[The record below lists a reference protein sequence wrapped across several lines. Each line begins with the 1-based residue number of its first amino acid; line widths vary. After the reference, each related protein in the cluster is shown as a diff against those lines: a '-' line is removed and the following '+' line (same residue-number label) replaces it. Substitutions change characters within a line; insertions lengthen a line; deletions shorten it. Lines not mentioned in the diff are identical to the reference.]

1 MPNVE
6 DVRISYASNVAA
18 VAGQDAAAMEKLA
31 DAVEITDRVIKKTSQ
46 TADGVQRSNDAVARS
61 TRTLET
67 LLRKRA
73 EAEEVMA
80 DAIAR
85 GEKTEEDRQR
95 TLAGL
100 DQKIEK
106 ATQSLAK
113 AEAQWSAYEVAQG
126 EAAKGG
132 SSAALS
138 FDTLTAAQ
146 SAQLLSMRDVSAQFR
161 AGQITVQDYRAA
173 LRDIAAS
180 YATLGTAA
188 EAATHQMASGL
199 QVHIDNLTGVSSSA
213 ADTSDKQADFEAAA
227 EAADKLRAK
236 WVPLARA
243 EQDYAKSQQEL
254 NTLLRAGI
262 LDLGEYEAS
271 MARITSAYEA
281 QKTAIAST
289 VEAQQD
295 ALRTQNEATAATAQ
309 SKINTWA
316 GVSTP
321 EYGQADTRQAD
332 FEAAAQDA
340 EKLRAQLVPLAAA
353 QQEYAEAQEK
363 AGAALAA
370 NIISQQ
376 EYDAYVG
383 KAKTTLDRQTAS
395 LSGNGAA
402 AKLSAFE
409 LGILADETHKF
420 FDQVLAGGNAMQAA
434 FYQVPN
440 MVQIM
445 GGFRASLTRVTSALV
460 GPGALVAGVTA
471 GVAAIAAMGYASE
484 NEQQQLAQLSTH
496 LRATRTDY
504 ADMATAAEKAARSL
518 HESDSDLSLSD
529 SRTAVQTIVSVP
541 TVDSSQIERYMTLAR
556 NLAAVMGE
564 TVPEAAKTMASAL
577 QDPAKAAEEFA
588 QQGMP
593 GFNAG
598 LVLMVQN
605 MAQAGDRTGALD
617 AVMKRWEQTTKNAEE
632 QALTPFQQSLKN
644 LKDET
649 GGVGDAV
656 VYAFDHMGNGV
667 MGMVTSSVKGLT
679 GLIKL
684 IEQIAPKVE
693 TATKSIWDSV
703 ASGMEWVGGKLEGG
717 VEGGLNL
724 LGATNLSHLMAQG
737 NTAEPQF
744 SMPTNTN
751 ATGGVRGTN
760 DSSGNVPSTQSLKAQ
775 DVAVTS
781 LSAHW
786 ADLQKT
792 VDAEIGSDS
801 SLSGQ
806 LDDQR
811 RKIQG
816 LKTAVSGLNELHAA
830 GKIADEEYATDMR
843 NLNGQLTAANV
854 ALAGLRGPFAD
865 LIEQQDRAAQSAAAL
880 TGYDKAMVEASQQAD
895 DAARQLSGGMAS
907 ASEKALVQA
916 AAARTLAAE
925 YQTNLTVIARNTQL
939 QDGITAAWAQGGAAA
954 DHATNYVEAYNYA
967 LDHFGKNAPGFTQK
981 VDAMAASL
989 DRLAQSKR
997 DTELSQQTYANE
1009 NQIKLIGLETDTL
1022 GMNADARTK
1031 LINRMQAEQEQQ
1043 QKGNSLQAQSTQDY
1057 LASVDALSDVT
1068 TAYAHHQQVLQDVT
1082 GSLENMTDQLT
1093 DGVTQGFLQGTSSGM
1108 SFKNVL
1114 KGIEVQ
1120 VVGMIAKMALIN
1132 PLLNKID
1139 GGTRTTMDD
1148 ITKMFS
1154 QQQNGSG
1161 STSSGSSWAPTAS
1174 SDAMNSVYANDNST
1188 SASSSYSSD
1197 WAPTVSGGMSL
1208 FGNTSSHGGLS
1219 SSGQATASNGM
1230 SVSDIQSIF
1239 GSGSSSSA
1247 TASSG
1252 FGSLSD
1258 MFAGNGGLMSDSG
1271 QATAS
1276 TAGGAMSLA
1285 GGVLGGLSMGYSVG
1299 KMSSNLTGGGQG
1311 GKIGAAVGAGIGT
1324 AVGTVFGGPVGGMIG
1339 GTVLGAIGGIIGGLF
1354 NKTHRIYDSV
1364 IGSDGQLAI
1373 GGTRSKHAKDD
1384 VTAGLTTDLASVNAA
1399 YADAG
1404 ITVSDG
1410 NYGEVGHYHK
1420 GKKHRSTAL
1429 TDLLPNITLQSD
1441 DANEDLALQQLMPK
1455 SFDSVSSYTQ
1465 AIESIKQLA
1474 DTLDALHVSVAKFD
1488 DQTHITVGHIS
1499 GYTGDLGKVLSG
1511 FDGKTISTDALQTQI
1526 SNLKE
1531 LLDITNNGA
1540 QSLVSQV
1547 ADLRDKYQQAADQA
1561 KAYGLDYQV
1570 ILDKGNAVAQ
1580 QMLDAENTKLTQSDQ
1595 SVQGRYLA
1603 AVGDQEGA
1611 DLVNFDVSAD
1621 QQRQSLQDEWRSY
1634 LGDSFADNQTYA
1646 AQMADLDKT
1655 LAAERLKIQTTYA
1668 DQALAAQQQAAQAA
1682 AEKQAEYLSE
1692 AQSSVASAFSNL
1704 ADYVQGLGTSD
1715 ASPLSVQDQYKLAN
1729 DNFDTDYQAAMGG
1742 DYDALTR
1749 LQSESQTA
1757 LSVDKQWLGSGT
1769 DYSKAYQDMLTKL
1782 QAIGNLGADT
1792 FTANLAKQL
1801 AAQQVDA
1808 TLQVNKSIQTM
1819 QAAITAELKQFI
1831 RVQTLKAA

>member
-1 MPNVE
+1 
-6 DVRISYASNVAA
+6 
-18 VAGQDAAAMEKLA
+18 
-31 DAVEITDRVIKKTSQ
+31 
-46 TADGVQRSNDAVARS
+46 
-61 TRTLET
+61 
-67 LLRKRA
+67 
-73 EAEEVMA
+73 
-80 DAIAR
+80 
-85 GEKTEEDRQR
+85 
-95 TLAGL
+95 
-100 DQKIEK
+100 
-106 ATQSLAK
+106 
-113 AEAQWSAYEVAQG
+113 
-126 EAAKGG
+126 
-132 SSAALS
+132 
-138 FDTLTAAQ
+138 
-146 SAQLLSMRDVSAQFR
+146 
-161 AGQITVQDYRAA
+161 
-173 LRDIAAS
+173 
-180 YATLGTAA
+180 
-188 EAATHQMASGL
+188 
-199 QVHIDNLTGVSSSA
+199 
-213 ADTSDKQADFEAAA
+213 
-227 EAADKLRAK
+227 
-236 WVPLARA
+236 
-243 EQDYAKSQQEL
+243 
-254 NTLLRAGI
+254 
-262 LDLGEYEAS
+262 
-271 MARITSAYEA
+271 
-281 QKTAIAST
+281 
-289 VEAQQD
+289 D
-295 ALRTQNEATAATAQ
+295 ALRTQNETTAAGAQ
-309 SKINTWA
+309 GKINAWA

-321 EYGQADTRQAD
+321 EYGQSDARQAD

-383 KAKTTLDRQTAS
+383 KARTTLDRQTAS
-395 LSGNGAA
+395 LSSNAGA
-402 AKLSAFE
+402 AKLTAFE
-409 LGILADETHKF
+409 LGILADEAHKF

-445 GGFRASLTRVTSALV
+445 GGFRASLTRVTSALI
-460 GPGALVAGVTA
+460 GPGALVAGLGA
-471 GVAAIAAMGYASE
+471 GVAAIAALGYASE
-484 NEQQQLAQLSTH
+484 SEQQQLAQLSTH

-541 TVDSSQIERYMTLAR
+541 TVDSSQIERYMTDAR
-556 NLAAVMGE
+556 NLAAVMGQ

-598 LVLMVQN
+598 LVLMVQH
-605 MAQAGDRTGALD
+605 MEQAGNRTGALNT
-617 AVMKRWEQTTKNAEE
+617 VLKVLEQTTKNAEE
-632 QALTPFQQSLKN
+632 QALTPFQASLKA

-656 VYAFDHMGNGV
+656 VYSFQHMGDGIV
-667 MGMVTSSVKGLT
+667 GMATAGINALTDLIGLV
-679 GLIKL
+679 
-684 IEQIAPKVE
+684 EQIPGKVE
-693 TATKSIWDSV
+693 SV
-703 ASGMEWVGGKLEGG
+703 ASGIWDTVKEGG
-717 VEGGLNL
+717 SWLENGVERGLDTV
-724 LGATNLSHLMAQG
+724 GATGLSSLMDRG
-737 NTAEPQF
+737 YSSDPVF

-751 ATGGVRGTN
+751 ATGVSGGSQTSATTAAVEAQTAATTKNTAAWEENRKEIDAMAGT
-760 DSSGNVPSTQSLKAQ
+760 
-775 DVAVTS
+775 
-781 LSAHW
+781 
-786 ADLQKT
+786 
-792 VDAEIGSDS
+792 DS
-801 SLSGQ
+801 SLGGQ
-806 LDDQR
+806 ISDHQ

-816 LKTAVSGLNELHAA
+816 LTTAISKLKAMGPMQYDPKNPEA
-830 GKIADEEYATDMR
+830 YNATLK
-843 NLNGQLTAANV
+843 NLTGQLQAEQV
-854 ALAGLRGPFAD
+854 ALGGLRGPFAD

-880 TGYDKAMVEASQQAD
+880 TGYDRAMVEASQQAD
-895 DAARQLSGGMAS
+895 DAARQLSGGLAS

-925 YQTNLTVIARNTQL
+925 YTTGTAVMQRNTSL
-939 QDGITAAWAQGGAAA
+939 QGQISDAWSRGGAAA
-954 DHATNYVEAYNYA
+954 EHATNYVQAYTDA
-967 LDHFGKNAPGFTQK
+967 LDHYKEGSTAFAEAVGKRTKALDEQYSAAQK
-981 VDAMAASL
+981 VQ
-989 DRLAQSKR
+989 LA
-997 DTELSQQTYANE
+997 QQTYAND
-1009 NQIKLIGLETDTL
+1009 NQVKLFEAETDTI

-1031 LINRMQAEQEQQ
+1031 LINRMQAEQEQL
-1043 QKGNSLQAQSTQDY
+1043 QKGNSLQDESVQKY
-1057 LASVDALSDVT
+1057 LESVDALSDA
-1068 TAYAHHQQVLQDVT
+1068 TAAYQHHQQVVQDVT

-1108 SFKNVL
+1108 SFKSVL

-1120 VVGMIAKMALIN
+1120 IAAMIVKMALIN

-1139 GGTRTTMDD
+1139 GGTRTTLDD
-1148 ITKMFS
+1148 VNQMFG
-1154 QQQNGSG
+1154 QQSAGSGGGLSNDQVQQYLSDNGSSKTG
-1161 STSSGSSWAPTAS
+1161 DSGMSS
-1174 SDAMNSVYANDNST
+1174 SDE
-1188 SASSSYSSD
+1188 
-1197 WAPTVSGGMSL
+1197 MSL
-1208 FGNTSSHGGLS
+1208 FGNTESHAGLS

-1230 SVSDIQSIF
+1230 SVSDIQNLF

-1247 TASSG
+1247 NASSG
-1252 FGSLSD
+1252 FGSVSD
-1258 MFAGNGGLMSDSG
+1258 MFSGNGGLMSDSG
-1271 QATAS
+1271 QDTAS
-1276 TAGGAMSLA
+1276 TAGGVMSLA
-1285 GGVLGGLSMGYSVG
+1285 GGVIGGLAAGYGLG
-1299 KMSSNLTGGGQG
+1299 KKASNLTGGGQG

-1384 VTAGLTTDLASVNAA
+1384 VTAGLTTDLASVNAT

-1410 NYGEVGHYHK
+1410 SYGEVGHYHK

-1441 DANEDLALQQLMPK
+1441 DANENLALQQLMPK

-1465 AIESIKQLA
+1465 AIDSIKQLA

-1499 GYTGDLGKVLSG
+1499 GYTGDLGKVLAG

-1526 SNLKE
+1526 STLKE

-1540 QSLVSQV
+1540 QSLVGQV

-1621 QQRQSLQDEWRSY
+1621 QQRQSLRDEWRSY
-1634 LGDSFADNQTYA
+1634 LGDSYADSQTYA

-1668 DQALAAQQQAAQAA
+1668 DQALAAQQQ
-1682 AEKQAEYLSE
+1682 
-1692 AQSSVASAFSNL
+1692 
-1704 ADYVQGLGTSD
+1704 
-1715 ASPLSVQDQYKLAN
+1715 
-1729 DNFDTDYQAAMGG
+1729 
-1742 DYDALTR
+1742 
-1749 LQSESQTA
+1749 
-1757 LSVDKQWLGSGT
+1757 
-1769 DYSKAYQDMLTKL
+1769 
-1782 QAIGNLGADT
+1782 
-1792 FTANLAKQL
+1792 
-1801 AAQQVDA
+1801 
-1808 TLQVNKSIQTM
+1808 
-1819 QAAITAELKQFI
+1819 
-1831 RVQTLKAA
+1831 

>member
-31 DAVEITDRVIKKTSQ
+31 DAAEVTDRVIKKTSQ
-46 TADGVQRSNDAVARS
+46 TADSVQRSNDAVARS

-254 NTLLRAGI
+254 NMLLRAGI

-289 VEAQQD
+289 VQAQQD
-295 ALRTQNEATAATAQ
+295 ALRTQNETLAEGAQ

-321 EYGQADTRQAD
+321 EYGQSDARQAD

-395 LSGNGAA
+395 LSGNAGA
-402 AKLSAFE
+402 AKLTAFE
-409 LGILADETHKF
+409 MGILADEAHKF

-484 NEQQQLAQLSTH
+484 SEQQQLAQLSTH

-504 ADMATAAEKAARSL
+504 AQMADAAEKAARSL

-541 TVDSSQIERYMTLAR
+541 TVDSSQIERYMTDTR

-598 LVLMVQN
+598 LVLMVQH
-605 MAQAGDRTGALD
+605 MQEAGNRTGALNS
-617 AVMKRWEQTTKNAEE
+617 VLKVLEQTTKNAEE
-632 QALTPFQQSLKN
+632 QALTPFQQSLKD

-649 GGVGDAV
+649 GGVGDV
-656 VYAFDHMGNGV
+656 VVSSFQHMGDGIV
-667 MGMVTSSVKGLT
+667 GMATAGIKGLT
-679 GLIKL
+679 GLIEL

-703 ASGMEWVGGKLEGG
+703 ASGMTWVGGKLEGG

-737 NTAEPQF
+737 NTADPQF
-744 SMPTNTN
+744 SMPNN
-751 ATGGVRGTN
+751 PATSGMSGV
-760 DSSGNVPSTQSLKAQ
+760 SSSAINESAAALDK
-775 DVAVTS
+775 
-781 LSAHW
+781 LSASTTKSTAAW
-786 ADLQKT
+786 EENRKEI
-792 VDAEIGSDS
+792 DAMAGTDS
-801 SLSGQ
+801 SLGGQISDHQRKIEGLTSAIAKLKALGPANYSDGNAEAYNATLKNLTGQ
-806 LDDQR
+806 LQAE
-811 RKIQG
+811 Q
-816 LKTAVSGLNELHAA
+816 
-830 GKIADEEYATDMR
+830 
-843 NLNGQLTAANV
+843 V
-854 ALAGLRGPFAD
+854 ALGGLRGPFAE
-865 LIEQQDRAAQSAAAL
+865 LLEQQDRAAQSAAAL

-895 DAARQLSGGMAS
+895 DAARELSGGLAS

-925 YQTNLTVIARNTQL
+925 YTTNLSVIARNTQL
-939 QDGITAAWAQGGAAA
+939 QDGITAAWAKGGAAA

-967 LDHFGKNAPGFTQK
+967 LDHFGRNAKDFTQK
-981 VDAMAASL
+981 VVEMTAALDAQAASK
-989 DRLAQSKR
+989 RQTELAQS
-997 DTELSQQTYANE
+997 TYANE

-1031 LINRMQAEQEQQ
+1031 LINRMQAENAETE
-1043 QKGNSLQAQSTQDY
+1043 KGNSLQDQSVQAY
-1057 LASVDALSDVT
+1057 LASVDALSDAT
-1068 TAYAHHQQVLQDVT
+1068 TAYEHHQQVLQDVT

-1108 SFKNVL
+1108 SFK
-1114 KGIEVQ
+1114 
-1120 VVGMIAKMALIN
+1120 
-1132 PLLNKID
+1132 
-1139 GGTRTTMDD
+1139 TTL
-1148 ITKMFS
+1148 
-1154 QQQNGSG
+1154 Q
-1161 STSSGSSWAPTAS
+1161 
-1174 SDAMNSVYANDNST
+1174 
-1188 SASSSYSSD
+1188 
-1197 WAPTVSGGMSL
+1197 
-1208 FGNTSSHGGLS
+1208 
-1219 SSGQATASNGM
+1219 
-1230 SVSDIQSIF
+1230 
-1239 GSGSSSSA
+1239 
-1247 TASSG
+1247 
-1252 FGSLSD
+1252 
-1258 MFAGNGGLMSDSG
+1258 
-1271 QATAS
+1271 
-1276 TAGGAMSLA
+1276 
-1285 GGVLGGLSMGYSVG
+1285 
-1299 KMSSNLTGGGQG
+1299 
-1311 GKIGAAVGAGIGT
+1311 
-1324 AVGTVFGGPVGGMIG
+1324 
-1339 GTVLGAIGGIIGGLF
+1339 
-1354 NKTHRIYDSV
+1354 
-1364 IGSDGQLAI
+1364 
-1373 GGTRSKHAKDD
+1373 
-1384 VTAGLTTDLASVNAA
+1384 
-1399 YADAG
+1399 G
-1404 ITVSDG
+1404 IT
-1410 NYGEVGHYHK
+1410 
-1420 GKKHRSTAL
+1420 T
-1429 TDLLPNITLQSD
+1429 
-1441 DANEDLALQQLMPK
+1441 
-1455 SFDSVSSYTQ
+1455 
-1465 AIESIKQLA
+1465 
-1474 DTLDALHVSVAKFD
+1474 
-1488 DQTHITVGHIS
+1488 
-1499 GYTGDLGKVLSG
+1499 
-1511 FDGKTISTDALQTQI
+1511 
-1526 SNLKE
+1526 
-1531 LLDITNNGA
+1531 
-1540 QSLVSQV
+1540 
-1547 ADLRDKYQQAADQA
+1547 
-1561 KAYGLDYQV
+1561 
-1570 ILDKGNAVAQ
+1570 
-1580 QMLDAENTKLTQSDQ
+1580 
-1595 SVQGRYLA
+1595 
-1603 AVGDQEGA
+1603 
-1611 DLVNFDVSAD
+1611 
-1621 QQRQSLQDEWRSY
+1621 
-1634 LGDSFADNQTYA
+1634 
-1646 AQMADLDKT
+1646 
-1655 LAAERLKIQTTYA
+1655 
-1668 DQALAAQQQAAQAA
+1668 
-1682 AEKQAEYLSE
+1682 
-1692 AQSSVASAFSNL
+1692 
-1704 ADYVQGLGTSD
+1704 
-1715 ASPLSVQDQYKLAN
+1715 
-1729 DNFDTDYQAAMGG
+1729 
-1742 DYDALTR
+1742 
-1749 LQSESQTA
+1749 
-1757 LSVDKQWLGSGT
+1757 
-1769 DYSKAYQDMLTKL
+1769 
-1782 QAIGNLGADT
+1782 
-1792 FTANLAKQL
+1792 
-1801 AAQQVDA
+1801 
-1808 TLQVNKSIQTM
+1808 
-1819 QAAITAELKQFI
+1819 
-1831 RVQTLKAA
+1831 